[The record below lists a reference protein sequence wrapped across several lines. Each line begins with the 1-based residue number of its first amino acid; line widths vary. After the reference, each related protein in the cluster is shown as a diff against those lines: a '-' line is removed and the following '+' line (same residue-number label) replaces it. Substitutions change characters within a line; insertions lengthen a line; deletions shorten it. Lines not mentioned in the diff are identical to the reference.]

1 MTNKQRQAN
10 RENAKRSTGPKS
22 DAGKR
27 KVSLNSL
34 VHGFAGQTCFVPEHE
49 QEAYMKHFQ
58 SFRAEYKPQGP
69 TEQFMVQS
77 LAELSWSSQQ
87 IRAVANNL
95 LSLIGTKSSPR
106 ETGSAELDF
115 TLAQAANMPGHV
127 KELNLLG
134 IYEQRKQRLFNATR
148 RELQQIQSDRKR
160 AEKEE
165 LEEASQIRKAT
176 KMTFPSWHPAE
187 DGFACSIEEIDR
199 YIARTERLSMLA
211 GGAKMAN

>member
-1 MTNKQRQAN
+1 MSTNKQRQAN
-10 RENAKRSTGPKS
+10 RENAKHSTGPKS

-49 QEAYMKHFQ
+49 QEAYAKHFQ

-69 TEQFMVQS
+69 TEEFLVQS
-77 LAELSWSSQQ
+77 LAELSYSAQQ

-95 LSLIGTKSSPR
+95 LSLIGTKSCPR
-106 ETGSAELDF
+106 ETGSAGQDF
-115 TLAQAANMPGHV
+115 NLAQAANVSDHMH
-127 KELNLLG
+127 EIHLLG
-134 IYEQRKQRLFNATR
+134 VYEQRKQRLFNATR
-148 RELQQIQSDRKR
+148 RELQQVQSDRKL

-176 KMTFPSWHPAE
+176 KLAFPSWQPAE
-187 DGFACSIEEIDR
+187 DGFACSIDEIDR
-199 YIARTERLSMLA
+199 YIARTERLKTFA
-211 GGAKMAN
+211 GGAK

>member
-10 RENAKRSTGPKS
+10 RENAKHSTGPKS

-176 KMTFPSWHPAE
+176 KLAFPSWQPAD
-187 DGFACSIEEIDR
+187 DGFACSIDEIDR
-199 YIARTERLSMLA
+199 YIARTERLKTFT
-211 GGAKMAN
+211 GGAK